1 MLCNTKPQHKNFK
14 FKKNNSKSSF
24 SLNPMNSV
32 QKWEKESVKENLVE
46 KEKGE
51 AFTLWNM

>member
-1 MLCNTKPQHKNFK
+1 
-14 FKKNNSKSSF
+14 
-24 SLNPMNSV
+24 MNSV